1 MTISF
6 FKQGKAMTI
15 KAVIFDMDGLLIDS
29 EPLWK
34 QAEIDCFNAVG
45 IPVTL
50 EDMLALTGIPA
61 PEIAKAIFQKYNQ
74 FPMPTEEMGKKINE
88 YAINLILEQKPL
100 MKGVKETLEKLTA
113 LGYKLAIASA
123 SPRFL
128 LENITKSCGIFDY
141 FSFISSAAELEYSK
155 PHPMVYLNAAKNLGI
170 EPNECIGVEDS
181 VVGMTAVKAASMKCV
196 VIPDPEFKYNPRFSL
211 ADVQLDSLFELNEDV
226 INRLN

>member
-1 MTISF
+1 
-6 FKQGKAMTI
+6 MTI

-34 QAEIDCFNAVG
+34 QAGIDCFNAVG